1 MVAFQSVLLEMLS
14 DYHGG
19 AETQDL
25 RDKLKSSWP
34 LGTGMASALDSLRKE
49 LKKEMD
55 TQLELVKRCYVN
67 CGHYL
72 SWRER
77 VHRGSLCV
85 KYFFVVWL
93 GAKVSYIAA
102 GTSSQ

>member
-19 AETQDL
+19 PETQEL

-55 TQLELVKRCYVN
+55 TQLELVKC
-67 CGHYL
+67 
-72 SWRER
+72 
-77 VHRGSLCV
+77 CV
-85 KYFFVVWL
+85 LWVD
-93 GAKVSYIAA
+93 G
-102 GTSSQ
+102 